1 LLEQTDE
8 YITELT
14 DMLQGHKDETAKKKK
29 TANGTVEEDE
39 NDPRVPVFNQ
49 VTGEQLNALEV
60 SSNDC

>member
-1 LLEQTDE
+1 
-8 YITELT
+8 
-14 DMLQGHKDETAKKKK
+14 MLQGHKDETAKKKK